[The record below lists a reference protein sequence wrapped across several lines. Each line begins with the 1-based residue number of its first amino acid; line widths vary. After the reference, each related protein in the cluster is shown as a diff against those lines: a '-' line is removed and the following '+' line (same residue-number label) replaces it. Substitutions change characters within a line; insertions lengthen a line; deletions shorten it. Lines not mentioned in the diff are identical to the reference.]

1 MLDADALERAVA
13 AGDVETVVVAFP
25 DMQGRLVGKRVSARL
40 YLDEVAEHGAE
51 CCSYLLAVD
60 VENNTV
66 GGYAM
71 SSWETGYGDM
81 VMRPDPATLRVLP
94 WLDRTALVVADLL
107 TTSGDPVAPA
117 PRTVLAAQLE
127 RLARRD
133 LVALA
138 GTELELLVFE
148 DTYAAASRAGYR
160 DLTPASTYN
169 IDYSILGS
177 TRMEPLIGAIRR
189 GMEGAGMYVEGSKG
203 ECNLGQQEIG
213 FRYDAAEV
221 TADHHAIYKNGAKE
235 IADAQGRSITFMA
248 KYDQR
253 EGNSCHVHLSLR
265 GADGTPVLADEAG
278 EHGASATMRQMVAG
292 QLATLA
298 ELTLLYAPT
307 INSYKRYAA
316 GSFAPTA
323 ITWGLDNRTCALRV
337 VGHGHGMRVENR
349 VPGGDVNP
357 YLAIA
362 GMVAASL
369 HGIENGL
376 EPPPPTRGDAY
387 SLADAARVPTSLAQA
402 ADLFE
407 ASAVA
412 RAAFGDEV
420 VDHYVNAAR
429 VEVAAFGSAVT
440 DWERIRAFER
450 S

>member
-1 MLDADALERAVA
+1 MLDAAALEAAVA
-13 AGDVETVVVAFP
+13 SGEVETIIIAFP

-51 CCSYLLAVD
+51 CCNYLLAVD

-66 GGYAM
+66 GGFAM

-107 TTSGDPVAPA
+107 TTAGEPVAPA

-127 RLARRD
+127 RLAQRD

-138 GTELELLVFE
+138 GTELEFLVFE

-160 DLTPASTYN
+160 DLTAASTYN

-177 TRMEPLIGAIRR
+177 TRMEPLVGAIRR

-213 FRYDAAEV
+213 FRYDAAAV
-221 TADHHAIYKNGAKE
+221 TADNHAVYKNGAKE

-248 KYDQR
+248 KFDAR

-265 GADGTPVLADEAG
+265 GADGAAVLADQDD
-278 EHGASATMRQMVAG
+278 EHGMSATMRQVVAG

-298 ELTLLYAPT
+298 EMTLLLAPT
-307 INSYKRYAA
+307 VNSYKRYAP

-337 VGHGHGMRVENR
+337 VGHGQGMRVENR

-357 YLAIA
+357 HLALAALVA
-362 GMVAASL
+362 GSL
-369 HGIENGL
+369 HGIENAL
-376 EPPPPTRGDAY
+376 ELTPPTRGDAY
-387 SLADAARVPTSLAQA
+387 SLVDAARVPTSLEHA

-407 ASAVA
+407 GSAVA

-429 VEVAAFGSAVT
+429 VEVAAFGAAVT
-440 DWERIRAFER
+440 DWERVRAFER
-450 S
+450 C